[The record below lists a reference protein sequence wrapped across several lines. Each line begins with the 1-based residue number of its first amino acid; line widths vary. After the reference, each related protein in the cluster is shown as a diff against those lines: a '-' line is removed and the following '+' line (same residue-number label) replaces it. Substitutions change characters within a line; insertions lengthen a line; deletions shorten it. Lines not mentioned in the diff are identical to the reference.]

1 VSIADGANPAA
12 FPPRSLIV
20 TLYGLYAREHAGWFS
35 VAALVRLMAAL
46 DVDEPAVRSSISRLK
61 RRQILTS
68 RRVQGVAGYALSP
81 AASSLLEEGDRR
93 IFRAPRADPGEGWV
107 LAVFSVPEAERSNRH
122 TLRSRLTGLGFGTV
136 ASGVWVAPAH
146 LDQETSD
153 VLTRAGLDRYVT
165 LFRADFRAFGDV
177 SEAVRKWWDLE
188 ELQRMYDQFISRYT
202 PIASKWRRQRKTA
215 GDEAFVDYTRAL
227 TAWRRLAYLDPGLP
241 GKVLP
246 PAWSGARAADLFFS
260 LERRLAEPAHRFVD
274 EVRSPV
280 TAQRGYTP

>member
-1 VSIADGANPAA
+1 MSIEDGTHPAA

-35 VAALVRLMAAL
+35 VAALIRLMAAL

-107 LAVFSVPEAERSNRH
+107 LVVFSVPETERSSRH
-122 TLRSRLTGLGFGTV
+122 TLRSLLTGLGFGTV

-146 LDQETSD
+146 LDRETRD
-153 VLTRAGLDRYVT
+153 VLSRAGLDRYVT
-165 LFRADFRAFGDV
+165 LFRADFRAFGDL
-177 SEAVRKWWDLE
+177 SAAVRKWWDLDG
-188 ELQRMYDQFISRYT
+188 LQRMYDHFVSSHA
-202 PIASKWRRQRKTA
+202 PLASKWRRRRKTV
-215 GDEAFVDYTRAL
+215 GSEAFADYARTL
-227 TAWRRLAYLDPGLP
+227 TAWRRLPYLDPGLP
-241 GKVLP
+241 AEALP
-246 PAWSGARAADLFFS
+246 PGWSGANAADLFFS
-260 LERRLAEPAHRFVD
+260 LQRRLAEPAHQFVD
-274 EVRSPV
+274 ETRV
-280 TAQRGYTP
+280 TDPILIGQT